1 MRKSTRKITIVG
13 DFAFIPLTQG
23 YVTKIDSCSVDLVD
37 EYNWSARVSKR
48 KDGTVR
54 SVYASRTHEFN
65 GVNKSIH
72 LHRVIM
78 NAQDGF
84 YVDHIDSDGLNC
96 TFANMRISTNAQN
109 SQNQRRRPDN
119 TSGVK
124 GGCFDKWTS
133 SWKVRIRVDGI
144 DVNIGRFSCLNE
156 AKDAYKEASEKHHGE
171 FGRTS

>member
-1 MRKSTRKITIVG
+1 MRKAREITVIG
-13 DFAFIPLTQG
+13 DIAFIPLTQG
-23 YVTKIDSCSVDLVD
+23 YVAKVDACNVD
-37 EYNWSARVSKR
+37 MIEKYNWSARIAKR

-54 SVYASRTHEFN
+54 SVYASRTHEYN

-78 NAQDGF
+78 GAPDGF
-84 YVDHIDSDGLNC
+84 YVDHIDGNGLNC
-96 TFANMRISTNAQN
+96 TFENMRLSTNAQN
-109 SQNQRRRPDN
+109 SQNQRIRPDN

-124 GGCFDKWTS
+124 GVCFDKWTS

-156 AKDAYKEASEKHHGE
+156 AKGAYKKS
-171 FGRTS
+171 